1 MWGLDPTE
9 SSPLKDQYPALEFVP
24 CPGDAG
30 NAQRIAAI
38 VTRTAKAL
46 DQISDVLHGTGD
58 GDWKGKHAEEFRRQ
72 FDDTFRP
79 RVDQAKRS
87 FAQGSQGADWLV
99 RSHARLAAQ
108 GRDPEQRAQDKKDEM
123 AALKGKLADRPP
135 KPLSFDAPKDDA
147 EECKREKT
155 EKDRSSAELAASTAE
170 ADLDKLRAQARK
182 LASDFALEGQSVARR
197 LDKAMDIAPN
207 EPGAL
212 DKLGSALKGIGKALG
227 AIDDLVAD
235 VIDSVVDGAVKW
247 IKENAYALA
256 AIGDVLSVLNAVTGA
271 VSLVLLGLSV
281 FFPPLAVAA
290 GAIGVISGGLALG
303 ALAIHSTVRATTDD
317 PSFVSNRTLAQD
329 SLGVLPFGGA
339 FKGIS
344 SVVAGSR
351 AADSAANFGLI
362 DSVASLMG
370 DPTALG
376 YFAPDSSRQAAEMS
390 IPGGPLLIEV
400 REKGARS
407 GLESVRR
414 PFLDPLLQ
422 RLRRRDALEHPRH
435 TTPEAMVLLC
445 VTDEHCRT
453 RLLLCSGGEKPFDP
467 VTYR

>member
-30 NAQRIAAI
+30 NARRIAAI

-79 RVDQAKRS
+79 RVDEAKRS
-87 FAQGSQGADWLV
+87 FAKAARALTGWSEAMPDWQRKAETLE
-99 RSHARLAAQ
+99 R
-108 GRDPEQRAQDKKDEM
+108 RAQDKKDEM
-123 AALKGKLADRPP
+123 VAMKGKLADMPP
-135 KPLSFDAPKDDA
+135 KPLPFDTPKDDA
-147 EECKREKT
+147 DERKREKT

-182 LASDFALEGQSVARR
+182 LASDFTLEGQSVARR
-197 LDKAMDIAPN
+197 LDKAMDIAPD

-256 AIGDVLSVLNAVTGA
+256 AIGDVLSVLSAVTGA

-290 GAIGVISGGLALG
+290 GAVGVISGGLALG

-317 PSFVSNRTLAQD
+317 PNIVSNRTLAQD

-362 DSVASLMG
+362 DSVAGLMG

-376 YFAPDSSRQAAEMS
+376 YFAPDSARQAAEMS
-390 IPGGPLLIEV
+390 IPGGPLLVAFENAW
-400 REKGARS
+400 KTGS
-407 GLESVRR
+407 GK
-414 PFLDPLLQ
+414 D
-422 RLRRRDALEHPRH
+422 
-435 TTPEAMVLLC
+435 EAAKQ
-445 VTDEHCRT
+445 
-453 RLLLCSGGEKPFDP
+453 GK
-467 VTYR
+467 